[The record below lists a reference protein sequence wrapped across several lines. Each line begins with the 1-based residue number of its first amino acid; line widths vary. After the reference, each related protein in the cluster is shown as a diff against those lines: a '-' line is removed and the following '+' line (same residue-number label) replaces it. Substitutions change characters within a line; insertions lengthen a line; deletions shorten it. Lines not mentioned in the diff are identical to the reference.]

1 MASNFYSVKI
11 GRVPGVYN
19 SWEEC
24 EKQIRGFSGAVY
36 KKFKDYDSA
45 VEFIKG
51 SKVHTSQNIPE
62 KDVLYAYVDG
72 SYNDR
77 YNIAGYGVVIVK
89 NDTVLFK
96 DLGAFRISDMIESR
110 NVLGEVRGA
119 LKAVELAL
127 ANDFADIV
135 IVYDYKG
142 IECWATGEWKA
153 NKILTK
159 DYRDFMKKYMK
170 KINIGFKKVK
180 AHSGEDKYNDL
191 ADLLA
196 KKAVEILS

>member
-1 MASNFYSVKI
+1 MPNFYGVKEGKI
-11 GRVPGVYN
+11 PGVYN
-19 SWEEC
+19 SWEDC
-24 EKQIRGFSGAVY
+24 EKQIKGFSGAVY

-45 VEFIKG
+45 LEFI
-51 SKVHTSQNIPE
+51 SQDKTYSPQNVPE

-72 SYNDR
+72 SYNNGD
-77 YNIAGYGVVIVK
+77 NIAGYGVVIVK

-96 DLGAFRISDMIESR
+96 DLGAFRITDMIESR
-110 NVLGEVRGA
+110 NVFGEIRGA

-127 ANDFADIV
+127 ANDFTDIV
-135 IVYDYKG
+135 IAYDYKG

-159 DYRDFMKKYMK
+159 DYRDFMQKYMK
-170 KINIGFKKVK
+170 KINIGFKKIK
-180 AHSGEDKYNDL
+180 AHSGEDKYNEL

-196 KKAVEILS
+196 KRAVGIL